1 MFKRSTYANVMSTLA
16 VFLVVAGGSA
26 FAAST
31 ITANSI
37 KSKAVVDN
45 SLKSKDL
52 KDDKAVA
59 GVDVIDASLTGADVA
74 DSSLA
79 GIDIQDDSLRGDDVD
94 ESTLARVPDSAKL
107 EGRTASTFLSSSVYK
122 AESSLGPGTTLGD
135 GTSVI
140 SQACDNGDILL
151 SGGPANIRDT
161 STMLESFPS
170 PGGTNSWTSRIN
182 KNGQADNFSTV
193 VLCIDQT

>member
-74 DSSLA
+74 DNSLT
-79 GIDIQDDSLRGDDVD
+79 GDDVD
-94 ESTLARVPDSAKL
+94 ESTLAQVPEAANATKL
-107 EGRTASTFLSSSVYK
+107 DGKAPTAFLGSSVYK
-122 AESSLGPGTTLGD
+122 AESSLGPGTILGD
-135 GTSVI
+135 GTAVI

-151 SGGPANIRDT
+151 SGGPANVRDT

-182 KNGQADNFSTV
+182 KNGQVDNFSTV
-193 VLCIDQT
+193 VLCIDQTP

>member
-1 MFKRSTYANVMSTLA
+1 MFKRTYANVMSTLA

-31 ITANSI
+31 ITANTI

-59 GVDVIDASLTGADVA
+59 GVDVIDASLTGDDVA
-74 DSSLA
+74 D
-79 GIDIQDDSLRGDDVD
+79 DSLTGTDVD
-94 ESTLARVPDSAKL
+94 ESTLAQVPQASN
-107 EGRTASTFLSSSVYK
+107 ASTLNGKTAAGFLSSSVYK
-122 AESSLGPGTTLGD
+122 AESAVGPGTQLGD
-135 GTSVI
+135 GTFVMDVT
-140 SQACDNGDILL
+140 CDPGDVLL

-170 PGGTNSWTSRIN
+170 PGGTNSWTARIN
-182 KNGQADNFSTV
+182 KNGQTDNFSV
-193 VLCIDQT
+193 VALCIDQ